1 MRFRTSGMSPRASR
15 AMPVASALQDRYEPY
30 GHLRPPARSMPRP
43 VKAMTGENVEAIKK
57 VLQDNGLPLK
67 LSPGTRPRRSTVRP

>member
-15 AMPVASALQDRYEPY
+15 VMPVASAPQDRYEPHGY
-30 GHLRPPARSMPRP
+30 LRQPTMPRP

-57 VLQDNGLPLK
+57 VLQDNGLL
-67 LSPGTRPRRSTVRP
+67 